1 MRNKISNFRRENKL
15 IFILVVLLL
24 IFLNIFLFMQ
34 VFQVFNPIRQA
45 LHIVF
50 PPLVASV
57 IAFYVLNPFVD
68 YFQKRNVPRLVS
80 ILLVFIFITIL
91 IILGVLFIVPII
103 NDQITAI
110 IEVVPLYWQEGL
122 HFFEDRVGSER
133 LPEIIETVQQTDFL
147 QTATSQAQ
155 NILYAAVGGIGSVI
169 NVTTQIVIT
178 VFTVPFVLYFLLV
191 DSSKIP
197 HRLIMLTPIKFR
209 PSMRRFLSNV
219 NQQLGIYVRGQL
231 FVALCVSIIFL
242 IGYSAIGL
250 DFYLVLAII
259 AGLFNLVPFLGS
271 FISGCLAVIV
281 ATFQDPILL
290 LYLLIVFAIEQILEN
305 RVIQPLVLGSQLN
318 IHPITILFVILISG
332 SSFGVVGL
340 LLGVPTYAILKIIF
354 SMLFEYIEETTDLY
368 DENTVDDPEE
378 AVLKSQD

>member
-1 MRNKISNFRRENKL
+1 
-15 IFILVVLLL
+15 
-24 IFLNIFLFMQ
+24 MQ

-45 LHIVF
+45 MHIVF

-68 YFQKRNVPRLVS
+68 YFQKKNVPRIVS

-91 IILGVLFIVPII
+91 IVLAMLFIVPIV

-110 IEVVPLYWQEGL
+110 IEVIPLYWQEGL
-122 HFFEDRVGSER
+122 QFFEERVGSER

-147 QTATSQAQ
+147 QTATTQAQ
-155 NILYAAVGGIGSVI
+155 NLLYAAVGGIGSVI

-191 DSSKIP
+191 DSRKIP
-197 HRLIMLTPIKFR
+197 NQLIRLTPIKYR
-209 PSMRRFLSNV
+209 TAMRRFLRNV
-219 NQQLGIYVRGQL
+219 NLQLGIYVRGQL

-242 IGYSAIGL
+242 IGYAAIGL

-281 ATFQDPILL
+281 ALFQDPILL
-290 LYLLIVFAIEQILEN
+290 LYLIIVFAIEQILEN

-318 IHPITILFVILISG
+318 IHPITILFVILVSG

-354 SMLFEYIEETTDLY
+354 SMLFEYIEDSTDLY

-378 AVLKSQD
+378 AVLKPKD